1 MFFFYFLV
9 CVIGGGHAGCEA
21 AVGAAR
27 AGARTLLLT
36 QKTDTIGE
44 MSCNP
49 SIGGIGKG
57 ILVREIDALDGVM
70 GRVAG
75 GHRSITQGLILEIN
89 ECFVDIFRRGLN
101 SVSDPESLERCCRLG
116 TGFCFKSFHLI

>member
-1 MFFFYFLV
+1 MTVRLVVKRLLWLLLMYCLLIV

-21 AVGAAR
+21 ATGAAR

-36 QKTDTIGE
+36 QRLDTIGE

-57 ILVREIDALDGVM
+57 ILVREVDALDGVM

-75 GHRSITQGLILEIN
+75 ASGSTVEV
-89 ECFVDIFRRGLN
+89 FA
-101 SVSDPESLERCCRLG
+101 
-116 TGFCFKSFHLI
+116 SFFLTLHAAYKPI